1 MTLRHFFILALTIA
15 GIAYLQWLMVPPPAA
30 AKSARLAEEA
40 WNLPSQPAFDAKEA
54 LAALNSASLWGKLA
68 DSALA
73 APLNDPEWRFL
84 GALARGQERY
94 VIMKIE
100 NQPEQKLIPGDTLP
114 GGSKILSIENDRLC
128 LLVNGQKRSLA
139 IYPQGPLS
147 GKMSNLEETP
157 ADRVERT
164 KPARRHK

>member
-1 MTLRHFFILALTIA
+1 MTLRHFLALTLIIA

-40 WNLPSQPAFDAKEA
+40 WSLPAQPAFDAKES
-54 LAALNSASLWGKLA
+54 LATLNSASLWGKLA

-84 GALARGQERY
+84 GAMARGQERY
-94 VIMKIE
+94 VIMKID
-100 NQPEQKLIPGDTLP
+100 NQPEQKLVPGDILP
-114 GGSKILSIENDRLC
+114 GGSQILSIENDRLC

-147 GKMSNLEETP
+147 GKMSSQEESQ
-157 ADRVERT
+157 AALVERE
-164 KPARRHK
+164 KPGKRRK